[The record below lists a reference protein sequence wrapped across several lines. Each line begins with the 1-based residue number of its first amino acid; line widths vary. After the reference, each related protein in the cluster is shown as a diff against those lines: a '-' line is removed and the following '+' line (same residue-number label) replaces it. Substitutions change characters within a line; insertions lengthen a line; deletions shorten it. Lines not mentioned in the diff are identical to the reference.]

1 MFAVQTY
8 VPSTSTS
15 EVGMSAVPHSS
26 EPEALLA
33 GVAALRR
40 DVRRDRHAYWLPLLL
55 FGALALASAPLYI
68 DPIGP
73 DVPRAGD
80 GGGVFTALGGHL
92 LAHSAAIGWFWLAAL
107 IGGYLASL
115 WWYRRHAQRVGLQTP
130 TRAYLT
136 AGVIGVLVGLALGP
150 VLHWLQEDAWSP
162 VAGVARVVLRPIFS
176 LMVLGLV
183 PLAVVAV
190 GLLVLARLER
200 SRLLA
205 GTAAV
210 LLATLLLGPV
220 YVSTL
225 YLSSAYGYLPVVIV
239 PALVLLAG
247 GLAGHARRGRR

>member
-1 MFAVQTY
+1 MFVVQTC
-8 VPSTSTS
+8 VANTSTT

-40 DVRRDRHAYWLPLLL
+40 DARRDRHAYWLPLML
-55 FGALALASAPLYI
+55 FGALALASVPLYV

-73 DVPRAGD
+73 DVLRAGNGN
-80 GGGVFTALGGHL
+80 GGFPALGGDL

-115 WWYRRHAQRVGLQTP
+115 WWYRRHARRVGLRTP
-130 TRAYLT
+130 TRAYLK
-136 AGVIGVLVGLALGP
+136 AGVIGVLAGLA
-150 VLHWLQEDAWSP
+150 
-162 VAGVARVVLRPIFS
+162 
-176 LMVLGLV
+176 LGLV

-205 GTAAV
+205 GTAV
-210 LLATLLLGPV
+210 LLLVMLLLAPV
-220 YVSTL
+220 YVNTL
-225 YLSSAYGYLPVVIV
+225 YIGSAYGYLPVVIV
-239 PALVLLAG
+239 PALVLLTG
-247 GLAGHARRGRR
+247 GLVGQARRGRR